1 MTPLPLAPPTL
12 EAACAV
18 KRTERYFIG
27 VVPLGTT
34 TPPIVSTG
42 GASGHTDPAPID
54 ERRYLVVP
62 WRPFSPHCVSAVP
75 TPVVERVWSRRP
87 ARCRPSVLELDQDFR
102 MMMLS
107 GTVSS
112 KSSTS

>member
-34 TPPIVSTG
+34 TPPIVPG
-42 GASGHTDPAPID
+42 GASGHTDPAPHD

-62 WRPFSPHCVSAVP
+62 RRPFPPIV
-75 TPVVERVWSRRP
+75 
-87 ARCRPSVLELDQDFR
+87 
-102 MMMLS
+102 
-107 GTVSS
+107 
-112 KSSTS
+112 

>member
-34 TPPIVSTG
+34 TPPIVPTG
-42 GASGHTDPAPID
+42 GASGHTDPAPHD
-54 ERRYLVVP
+54 GRLYLVVP
-62 WRPFSPHCVSAVP
+62 RRPFPP
-75 TPVVERVWSRRP
+75 I
-87 ARCRPSVLELDQDFR
+87 
-102 MMMLS
+102 M
-107 GTVSS
+107 
-112 KSSTS
+112 

>member
-27 VVPLGTT
+27 VVLWARRLPPLFL
-34 TPPIVSTG
+34 TG
-42 GASGHTDPAPID
+42 GASGHTEPAPHD

-62 WRPFSPHCVSAVP
+62 RRPFPPIV
-75 TPVVERVWSRRP
+75 
-87 ARCRPSVLELDQDFR
+87 
-102 MMMLS
+102 
-107 GTVSS
+107 
-112 KSSTS
+112 

>member
-34 TPPIVSTG
+34 TPPIV
-42 GASGHTDPAPID
+42 P
-54 ERRYLVVP
+54 R
-62 WRPFSPHCVSAVP
+62 AVP
-75 TPVVERVWSRRP
+75 QGTPIPPPMMSAGTWWSLGVPFPPLCERGTDAGCRARVV
-87 ARCRPSVLELDQDFR
+87 
-102 MMMLS
+102 
-107 GTVSS
+107 
-112 KSSTS
+112 